1 MCADRERDRAIDD
14 LPNIK
19 AIDAV
24 TKALHAAY
32 QDCERF
38 LLLHLKSTAVRND
51 LHGEII
57 TDASGVCRGL
67 SMLCFVMD
75 SYPTSDLSQQYQLTG
90 SAWWKGPDAEAGAW
104 RQASTTTRGAAI
116 GYLALDLDFM
126 DRPKQTKRTK
136 KLATSV
142 VDLCTRIDGYMVLY
156 NADVKASKDA
166 K

>member
-1 MCADRERDRAIDD
+1 MCADRERDRATDD
-14 LPNIK
+14 LPDIK

-57 TDASGVCRGL
+57 TDASVVCRGL
-67 SMLCFVMD
+67 SMLCNVMD
-75 SYPTSDLSQQYQLTG
+75 SYPEPDLSKQYQLDG
-90 SAWWKGPDAEAGAW
+90 AAWWKGPDAEASAW
-104 RQASTTTRGAAI
+104 RQASKTVRDAAT
-116 GYLALDLDFM
+116 GYLGLDLDFM
-126 DRPKQTKRTK
+126 EVPKQTKRTK

-142 VDLCTRIDGYMVLY
+142 VALCSQIDGHMVKY
-156 NADVKASKDA
+156 NADTKAKKDA
-166 K
+166 E